1 MKGEIAQLSVRII
14 NHPLVEH
21 KITLLRDRQTKP
33 RQFRELL
40 KELSILM
47 ACEITTDLT
56 LNDLVVETPLGSYSG
71 KTLGEEIVL
80 LPVFRAGLGMVE
92 GFLSV
97 IPTARV
103 GHLGLYRDEQ
113 TFNPVFYYSKLPDLS
128 NSQVIVLDPMLAT
141 GGTASYCL
149 EMLKRKK
156 CSKVKL
162 AFIISCMEGVNRLK
176 HEHPGTVIYT
186 CGLDQVLDEHAYIVP
201 GLGDA
206 GDRQFNT

>member
-1 MKGEIAQLSVRII
+1 MNIKLIK
-14 NHPLVEH
+14 HPLVQH
-21 KITLLRDRQTKP
+21 KVTLLRDKQTKP
-33 RQFRELL
+33 KQFRELL

-47 ACEITTDLT
+47 TYEITADLP
-56 LNDLVVETPLGSYSG
+56 LKDHVVETPLASFSG
-71 KTLGEEIVL
+71 KTIQEEIVL

-103 GHLGLYRDEQ
+103 GHLGLYRDED
-113 TFNPVFYYSKLPDLS
+113 TFNPVFYYSKLPDLT

-149 EMLKRKK
+149 EMLKRKN

-162 AFIISCMEGVNRLK
+162 AFIISSVEGVKRLN
-176 HEHPGTVIYT
+176 HDHPETVIYT
-186 CGLDQVLDEHAYIVP
+186 CDLDQHLNEQAYIVP

>member
-1 MKGEIAQLSVRII
+1 MNIKLIK
-14 NHPLVEH
+14 HPLVQH
-21 KITLLRDRQTKP
+21 KVTLLRDKQTKP
-33 RQFRELL
+33 KQFRELL

-47 ACEITTDLT
+47 TYEITADLP
-56 LNDLVVETPLGSYSG
+56 LKDHVVETPLASFSG
-71 KTLGEEIVL
+71 KTIQEEIVL

-103 GHLGLYRDEQ
+103 GHLGLYRDED
-113 TFNPVFYYSKLPDLS
+113 TFNPVFYYSKLPDLT

-149 EMLKRKK
+149 EMLKRKN

-162 AFIISCMEGVNRLK
+162 AFIISSVEGVKRLN
-176 HEHPGTVIYT
+176 HDHPETVIYT
-186 CGLDQVLDEHAYIVP
+186 CDLDQYLNEQAYIVP